1 MTTKIKYNVSGLGE
15 VEVEVDSSAI
25 QDKRGREEYR
35 NLHRFLTG
43 VLNDAPAQ
51 DDEAQEYP
59 SNDASHSHNKSQ
71 PHFKAD
77 RRLAK
82 VIIDKGGLKFL
93 HGVNTINKK
102 QVFFFD
108 RVPMVQ
114 DIIER
119 YNMQTD
125 MIPSGG
131 KQGAPVKKNA
141 AKSNK
146 KRPQKDSA
154 VRPMKQTAG
163 APAKDVVLEH
173 PVVPNKVE
181 VSVPS
186 DTAIVESAATAGSD
200 VT

>member
-1 MTTKIKYNVSGLGE
+1 MTTKIKYNVSGIGE

-25 QDKRGREEYR
+25 QDKKGREEYK

-43 VLNDAPAQ
+43 VLSDAPAKE
-51 DDEAQEYP
+51 DETQEGQ
-59 SNDASHSHNKSQ
+59 SSDASRSHNKSQ

-82 VIIDKGGLKFL
+82 IIIDKGGLKFL
-93 HGVNTINKK
+93 HGVNIINKK

-119 YNMQTD
+119 YNMQAD

-131 KQGAPVKKNA
+131 RQGAPAKKNVT
-141 AKSNK
+141 KSNK
-146 KRPQKDSA
+146 KRPQKDSE
-154 VRPMKQTAG
+154 VKQKEQTASVPVKG
-163 APAKDVVLEH
+163 AALEQPA
-173 PVVPNKVE
+173 VPNKTE
-181 VSVPS
+181 TSVPPDVATIES
-186 DTAIVESAATAGSD
+186 SAAAGGD